1 MQTPITNRRVFDRYM
16 TEPDEKRL
24 FSTIR
29 RVNCPWAR
37 RDLAWMMLARHTG
50 MRIGTLVRLTVG
62 DARQAI
68 NTGYLTIDDDD
79 AKGGRGYQV
88 LVTRP
93 VLRALRSLL
102 TIRKAVGRTMGF
114 DDALIVG
121 RQGGFVTP
129 RLLQLRMKKWLAAAN
144 LNTDASPHWWR
155 HTLAKRIMKN
165 STARHPEAI
174 VQMALGHT
182 DPRSTR
188 IYSHPDRDDFE
199 RAMNEVAR

>member
-1 MQTPITNRRVFDRYM
+1 MQTSCTNRRVFDRFM
-16 TEPDEKRL
+16 TEADEKRL
-24 FSTIR
+24 FQTIR

-37 RDLAWMMLARHTG
+37 RDAAWMLLARHTG
-50 MRIGTLVRLTVG
+50 MRVGTLVRLTVG
-62 DARQAI
+62 DARRAI
-68 NTGYLTIDDDD
+68 DTGYLTIPDRA

-93 VLRALRSLL
+93 VMRALRSLL
-102 TIRKAVGRTMGF
+102 TIRKACGRTMGA

-129 RLLQLRMKKWLAAAN
+129 RLLQTRMKKWLAAAG
-144 LNTDASPHWWR
+144 LSTDASPHWWR

-165 STARHPEAI
+165 STAQHPEAI

-188 IYSHPDRDDFE
+188 IYSHPDREDFE
-199 RAMNEVAR
+199 RTMREVAR